1 MSSRTG
7 CFSRCALTVIRQNQR
22 DPALRDLPPAHSS
35 ITRFRSRRNALDSR
49 FDVVPLA
56 EPSDYKHVVLGLI
69 LNIGHRRI
77 G

>member
-22 DPALRDLPPAHSS
+22 DPALRDLSPAHSS
-35 ITRFRSRRNALDSR
+35 IIRFRSRRNALDSR

-56 EPSDYKHVVLGLI
+56 DPDYKHGVLGLI
-69 LNIGHRRI
+69 LNIGHRRS

>member
-1 MSSRTG
+1 
-7 CFSRCALTVIRQNQR
+7 LTVIRQNQR
-22 DPALRDLPPAHSS
+22 DPALRDLPPAHPS
-35 ITRFRSRRNALDSR
+35 IIRFRSRRNALDSR